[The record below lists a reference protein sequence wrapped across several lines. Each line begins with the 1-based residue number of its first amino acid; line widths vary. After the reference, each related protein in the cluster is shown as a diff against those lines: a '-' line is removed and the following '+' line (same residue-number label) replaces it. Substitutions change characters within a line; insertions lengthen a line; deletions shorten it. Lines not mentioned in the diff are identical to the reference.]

1 LKDGLGK
8 CSGIVE
14 KQEKNELQKSI
25 KQAISVMASN
35 NRTKTGLNKLHSYMI
50 HTYSE
55 REHLGLPEYVFF
67 EKIDFLMEGSPLIE
81 LRVESVV
88 LIDLFF
94 VCLIYGSVQELF
106 DHFVSCQS
114 CFMCIMNY

>member
-1 LKDGLGK
+1 MKDGLGK

-25 KQAISVMASN
+25 KQTISVMASN
-35 NRTKTGLNKLHSYMI
+35 NRAKTGLNKLHSYMI

-67 EKIDFLMEGSPLIE
+67 EKLNFFEKIDFLMEGSPLIE

-94 VCLIYGSVQELF
+94 ACLIYCKLPVVLHVYNELL
-106 DHFVSCQS
+106 D
-114 CFMCIMNY
+114 CI